1 MVFLHTQ
8 DVNRM
13 GIVLENKTRFSYPS
27 LFQTRDVTS
36 S

>member
-13 GIVLENKTRFSYPS
+13 GIVLENKTSFSYPS
-27 LFQTRDVTS
+27 LFH
-36 S
+36 